1 MNDDTRRTRR
11 FDPYR
16 ILAPNER
23 ERHLAG
29 YLRFLEE
36 RDGERDIEAQTLA
49 NRESY
54 FRDLASKP
62 VRWQGDV
69 DETGFY
75 THMRRGRGPE
85 VDERTVL
92 LLAAAKAN
100 VSEAYGAELERAAF
114 AGRPE
119 RAAENPLYLH
129 LMFEELYHSRIREE
143 VCRTGGFEPEFR
155 LPSRTMRATIHTM
168 AYLPDQL
175 RWILIYASEVLGSE
189 VFNVL
194 RSATRHFS
202 EEPEVES
209 RLRELLTEIWIDE
222 VFHVA
227 YLRAKLNPPG
237 IRIARRLVPLVA
249 ATVFPTLPQSGKIGL
264 GARAVLA
271 NLRRG
276 IEMPPDVHWMPGDP
290 GPS

>member
-1 MNDDTRRTRR
+1 
-11 FDPYR
+11 
-16 ILAPNER
+16 
-23 ERHLAG
+23 
-29 YLRFLEE
+29 
-36 RDGERDIEAQTLA
+36 
-49 NRESY
+49 
-54 FRDLASKP
+54 
-62 VRWQGDV
+62 
-69 DETGFY
+69 
-75 THMRRGRGPE
+75 
-85 VDERTVL
+85 
-92 LLAAAKAN
+92 
-100 VSEAYGAELERAAF
+100 VS
-114 AGRPE
+114 
-119 RAAENPLYLH
+119 
-129 LMFEELYHSRIREE
+129 
-143 VCRTGGFEPEFR
+143 
-155 LPSRTMRATIHTM
+155 
-168 AYLPDQL
+168 
-175 RWILIYASEVLGSE
+175 

-249 ATVFPTLPQSGKIGL
+249 ATVFPTLPKSGKIGL